1 MNVWI
6 VVSLVFVFFGVIEYV
21 YINVKMRKYVRRLL
35 NRVISNFFMNGN
47 NLILNGSIYFIL
59 RKYIN
64 FL

>member
-21 YINVKMRKYVRRLL
+21 YINVKMRKYVRRFL

-59 RKYIN
+59 KKDIN

>member
-6 VVSLVFVFFGVIEYV
+6 VVSLVFVFLGVIEYV
-21 YINVKMRKYVRRLL
+21 YINVKIRKYVRRFF

-59 RKYIN
+59 KKDIN
-64 FL
+64 CL

>member
-21 YINVKMRKYVRRLL
+21 YINVKMRKYVRRFL
-35 NRVISNFFMNGN
+35 NRVISNFFMNGS

-59 RKYIN
+59 KKDIN